1 MTFSIQRDLPIKYV
15 LGLHP
20 AVPTYPNG
28 QDFMFEVA
36 SHLVRV
42 AEVKS
47 KEWDPL
53 EIKFST
59 KTLKYVFGENMN
71 DESFRERVKSILVE
85 LLETGA
91 LIKKGE
97 FIFIPAGE
105 FSKYYLTA

>member
-1 MTFSIQRDLPIKYV
+1 MTFSIQRDLPIKYT

-20 AVPTYPNG
+20 SVPSYPSK
-28 QDFMFEVA
+28 QDFLFEVA

-47 KEWDPL
+47 KDWDPT

-71 DESFRERVKSILVE
+71 EEPFREKIKSILVE
-85 LLETGA
+85 LLEAGVLT
-91 LIKKGE
+91 KKGE

>member
-1 MTFSIQRDLPIKYV
+1 MTFKIQRDLPIKYV

-20 AVPTYPNG
+20 AVPGYPSG
-28 QDFMFEVA
+28 PDFVFDVA

-42 AEVKS
+42 AEAKG
-47 KEWDPL
+47 KDWDPSD
-53 EIKFST
+53 IKFST

-71 DESFRERVKSILVE
+71 DESFREKVKSVLVD
-85 LLETGA
+85 LLESGS
-91 LIKKGE
+91 LVKKGE

>member
-20 AVPTYPNG
+20 SVPGYPSG
-28 QDFMFEVA
+28 QDFMFDVA

-47 KEWDPL
+47 KDWDPL

-71 DESFRERVKSILVE
+71 DETFREKVKSILVE
-85 LLETGA
+85 LLESGSLT
-91 LIKKGE
+91 KKGE
-97 FIFIPAGE
+97 FIFIPASE
-105 FSKYYLTA
+105 FSKYYSIA